1 MPPKVGEGKKR
12 KVKRGGVKK
21 RKGKGDSMNS
31 EKMGSGL
38 FGSLGGIVG
47 GIADTLLPIPI
58 GLGRRRRG
66 RGGAMDSIS
75 PVTMGL
81 KPGFIQA

>member
-12 KVKRGGVKK
+12 KVKKGGAKK
-21 RKGKGDSMNS
+21 RKGRGDMNS

-66 RGGAMDSIS
+66 RGMDSIS